1 MLFSYANVGSCIR
14 HPHSSSYTMKM
25 SFEAKNIQEPKCRI
39 GEEVQ
44 HALQDSPR
52 IPRLSASEAVTA
64 GCDFL

>member
-1 MLFSYANVGSCIR
+1 
-14 HPHSSSYTMKM
+14 MKM